1 MDKETKKQ
9 QNLDYINNRINPIL
23 ERLIVDLL
31 ISKPDNV
38 VYSYF
43 YLFSLK
49 TPKEDYMIEWL
60 NNHKSPVISL
70 NFKEETQKKNK
81 KKDEEA
87 SESDENDD
95 DDDHEELLEIPT
107 KKSPMNKGR
116 SSVSAEAYGLYHKKS
131 AYTPKFV
138 LKSQEQ
144 KERIIKRLSQAFMFQ
159 ALDEKE
165 KEIVINAM
173 EEKKFRFYEKQII
186 LLLNN

>member
-1 MDKETKKQ
+1 
-9 QNLDYINNRINPIL
+9 
-23 ERLIVDLL
+23 
-31 ISKPDNV
+31 
-38 VYSYF
+38 
-43 YLFSLK
+43 
-49 TPKEDYMIEWL
+49 MIEWL
-60 NNHKSPVISL
+60 NSHKSPVISL
-70 NFKEETQKKNK
+70 NFKEENQKKTQ

-87 SESDENDD
+87 SESDNDD
-95 DDDHEELLEIPT
+95 DDEHEDLLEIPT

-138 LKSQEQ
+138 IKSQEQ

-173 EEKKFRFYEKQII
+173 EEKKFKSFHSKKKIFFTV
-186 LLLNN
+186 